1 MLAKDGTSRFENSY
15 VEGIMKGNGGKILG
29 RGKHQ
34 EGNLPGIQPIAS
46 SFYCVIDPSDLTLS
60 LPECLR
66 GFCKV
71 TLTFES
77 MDEIL

>member
-1 MLAKDGTSRFENSY
+1 
-15 VEGIMKGNGGKILG
+15 MKGNGGKILG
-29 RGKHQ
+29 RGKQ

-66 GFCKV
+66 GICKV

>member
-1 MLAKDGTSRFENSY
+1 MVHLGLKIRMSKESY
-15 VEGIMKGNGGKILG
+15 KGNGGKILG
-29 RGKHQ
+29 RGKDQ

-46 SFYCVIDPSDLTLS
+46 SFYCVIDPSDLTIS

>member
-1 MLAKDGTSRFENSY
+1 
-15 VEGIMKGNGGKILG
+15 MKGNGGKILG

-46 SFYCVIDPSDLTLS
+46 SFYRVIDPSDLTFS

-66 GFCKV
+66 GFSKV
-71 TLTFES
+71 TLTYG
-77 MDEIL
+77 

>member
-1 MLAKDGTSRFENSY
+1 MVHLGLKILTSKESY
-15 VEGIMKGNGGKILG
+15 KRYGGKIFG

-34 EGNLPGIQPIAS
+34 EGKNLLGIQPIAS
-46 SFYCVIDPSDLTLS
+46 SFYCVIDLSDLT
-60 LPECLR
+60 PFTARVFE
-66 GFCKV
+66 GVCKV

>member
-1 MLAKDGTSRFENSY
+1 MVHLGLKIRMSKESY
-15 VEGIMKGNGGKILG
+15 KGNGGKILG

-34 EGNLPGIQPIAS
+34 EGNLPGIQLIAS

-66 GFCKV
+66 GFSKV
-71 TLTFES
+71 TLTYG
-77 MDEIL
+77 